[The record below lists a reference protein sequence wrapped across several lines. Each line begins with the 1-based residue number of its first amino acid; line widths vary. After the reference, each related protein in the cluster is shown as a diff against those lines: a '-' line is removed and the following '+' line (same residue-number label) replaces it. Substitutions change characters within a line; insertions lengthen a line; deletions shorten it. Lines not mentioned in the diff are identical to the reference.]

1 MKAHHH
7 HSTLYYSNN
16 FHEDNRRHAALFNKP
31 RHVTARSR
39 FVEMISRNYNP
50 YPVSDTRFRS

>member
-31 RHVTARSR
+31 RHS
-39 FVEMISRNYNP
+39 NP
-50 YPVSDTRFRS
+50 YQPFCLDVLP

>member
-31 RHVTARSR
+31 RRD
-39 FVEMISRNYNP
+39 NP
-50 YPVSDTRFRS
+50 YQPFSFDEFS